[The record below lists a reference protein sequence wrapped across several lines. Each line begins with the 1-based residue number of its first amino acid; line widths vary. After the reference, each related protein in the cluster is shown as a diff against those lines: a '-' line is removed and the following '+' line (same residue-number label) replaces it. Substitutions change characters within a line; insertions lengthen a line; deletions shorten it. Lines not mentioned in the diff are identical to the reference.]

1 MCKMH
6 VKLSYWCPSFYNE
19 LSIITTSASVFQIA
33 RVCWLSRRD
42 LSGPVLQTNSV
53 GTNHVRPC

>member
-42 LSGPVLQTNSV
+42 LSGPRFADKFGRHKS
-53 GTNHVRPC
+53 R